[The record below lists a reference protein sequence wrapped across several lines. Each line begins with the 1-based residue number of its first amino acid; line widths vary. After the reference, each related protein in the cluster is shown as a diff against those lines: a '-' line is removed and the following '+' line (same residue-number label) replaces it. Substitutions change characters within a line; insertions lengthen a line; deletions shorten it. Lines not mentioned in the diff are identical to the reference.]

1 METAKTQAKSSV
13 MHEFE
18 PTPEAARERLAQVH
32 PKDYAYTRNA
42 LDGAV
47 TCLSPYLTHGFLTVP
62 DVAHTMYH
70 KHRLGIQH
78 KLIFEL
84 GWREYYQHLHHH
96 LGDGIAQ
103 PLREGVLPESAYSLE
118 LPEDVRHGC
127 TRVPA
132 IDMAVRM
139 LYGTGYLHNHAR
151 LWLASYVVH
160 MRKVHWRVGADWLYS
175 HLLDGDLASNY
186 LSWQWVAAT
195 GSNKPYLFNADNVEQ
210 FAPEPWHSR
219 GTGIDASYELIEI
232 LATNP
237 ATVAQ
242 ASKNELAWEEPVCL
256 ARPPESL
263 GFGAPDAKLVQDQE
277 VWLVHPWMLAD
288 VPADLPAHVCVVA
301 VVSETFLAAH
311 PWNELRW
318 EFVGERMTQM
328 TPHRWFGSDAD
339 IAQALAA
346 ARSVRT
352 VDHLCLPSA
361 EVWPF
366 ERRPAPRLF
375 RHIDKPMD
383 SFSKWWIQVNRNVRH
398 LQQLVYPLPPKGD

>member
-1 METAKTQAKSSV
+1 MY
-13 MHEFE
+13 EFE
-18 PTPEAARERLAQVH
+18 PTPEAARLRLDQVN
-32 PKDYAYTRNA
+32 PKSYAYTRNA

-47 TCLSPYLTHGFLTVP
+47 TCLSPYLTHGFLSVP

-78 KLIFEL
+78 KLMFEL

-103 PLREGVLPESAYSLE
+103 PLREGVLPESAYSHE
-118 LPEDVRHGC
+118 FPEDVRHGC

-132 IDMAVRM
+132 IDMAVRV

-175 HLLDGDLASNY
+175 HLLDGDIASNY

-195 GSNKPYLFNADNVEQ
+195 GSSKPYLFNAENVEQ
-210 FAPEPWHSR
+210 FAPEAWHSR
-219 GTGIDASYELIEI
+219 GTAIDASYELIEI

-242 ASKNELAWEEPVCL
+242 VSKNELAWEEPVCL
-256 ARPPESL
+256 SQAPSNL
-263 GFGAPDAKLVQDQE
+263 GFVAPDVNTVRGKD
-277 VWLVHPWMLAD
+277 VWVVHPWAL
-288 VPADLPAHVCVVA
+288 ADLPTDLPTDVCVVA
-301 VVSETFLAAH
+301 VVSETFTRKH

-318 EFVGERMTQM
+318 DFVGQRMAQL
-328 TPHRWFGSDAD
+328 TPHRWQGSDAD
-339 IAQALAA
+339 IANALAW
-346 ARSVRT
+346 ARSVQMM
-352 VDHLCLPSA
+352 DHLCLPSA
-361 EVWPF
+361 EAWPF
-366 ERRPAPRLF
+366 ERRPALRLF

-398 LQQLVYPLPPKGD
+398 LQQLVYPLPSKEA

>member
-84 GWREYYQHLHHH
+84 GWREYYQHLQHH

-242 ASKNELAWEEPVCL
+242 SSKN
-256 ARPPESL
+256 
-263 GFGAPDAKLVQDQE
+263 
-277 VWLVHPWMLAD
+277 
-288 VPADLPAHVCVVA
+288 
-301 VVSETFLAAH
+301 
-311 PWNELRW
+311 
-318 EFVGERMTQM
+318 
-328 TPHRWFGSDAD
+328 
-339 IAQALAA
+339 
-346 ARSVRT
+346 
-352 VDHLCLPSA
+352 
-361 EVWPF
+361 
-366 ERRPAPRLF
+366 
-375 RHIDKPMD
+375 
-383 SFSKWWIQVNRNVRH
+383 
-398 LQQLVYPLPPKGD
+398 